1 MNWIMNE
8 NAISMTDEIV
18 SLSERLGFEDFIS
31 SEERIAG
38 IINTHQALM
47 NCDEEFIT
55 SLFESLK
62 ESAQEY
68 DEEII
73 AEVLEAEDS
82 AMNFIKTWKG
92 VETC

>member
-18 SLSERLGFEDFIS
+18 SLSERLGFEDSIS

-47 NCDEEFIT
+47 NCDEDFIT

-68 DEEII
+68 DEEIL
-73 AEVLEAEDS
+73 AEVIEAEDS
-82 AMNFIKTWKG
+82 AMNFINTWKG
-92 VETC
+92 ETK